1 MGRPLN
7 IRTLP
12 ALALAMA
19 LPCHALIAQE
29 HNEAQAPQR
38 PPERPLAHGQQ
49 PSQNFENYLKSIK
62 KARAEQIK
70 MRLNVPQER
79 ADAIA
84 DKWAELEAPIRRIH
98 MESMDAWRQMQFIIQ
113 DASPEKEK
121 STKIKPLLDQY
132 TELHKELAEARLR
145 LYRELPTMARS
156 PIQQARILLV
166 MEEMERKERD
176 GIKTFIERRGKGPRP
191 QGGTLSQ

>member
-1 MGRPLN
+1 L
-7 IRTLP
+7 
-12 ALALAMA
+12 ALALALALA
-19 LPCHALIAQE
+19 LPCQALFAQE
-29 HNEAQAPQR
+29 RPDDMRRPQRQR
-38 PPERPLAHGQQ
+38 PPAPHGQQQ

-70 MRLNVPQER
+70 MRLNVQQER

-84 DKWAELEAPIRRIH
+84 DKWAELDAPIRRIH
-98 MESMDAWRQMQFIIQ
+98 MESMDVWRQMQSTIQ
-113 DASPEKEK
+113 DASPKKEK

-132 TELHKELAEARLR
+132 TELRKGLAEARLR
-145 LYRELPTMARS
+145 LYQELPTMARS

-176 GIKTFIERRGKGPRP
+176 GIKEFIERRGKD
-191 QGGTLSQ
+191 SQ